1 MGVSH
6 NVSPLVISGQGRS
19 PSELMID
26 AAGDTIALTNAGDN
40 MTSALFVATLCL
52 FLLGVWALCLAFTA
66 AIVDETAAIVKANK

>member
-1 MGVSH
+1 
-6 NVSPLVISGQGRS
+6 
-19 PSELMID
+19 MID